1 MGGSVVTFMSDRR
14 MNYLAHGPV
23 LRLPR
28 ATIPHVC

>member
-23 LRLPR
+23 LDRKS
-28 ATIPHVC
+28 VV